1 MFSFMLLNRPQPS
14 STSIGFDDPL
24 TSTSAPS
31 KIKIKSVPNSP
42 CNNLSRT
49 QSLPVRKKVQIK
61 SAPLKPPDIGSSSLF
76 PSVEESASLYSPVP
90 KRIPLKSSSSNSS
103 IVSNSFANNE
113 NSSENVFSLARD
125 QKFKT
130 LEAKLTEPLLRRQQS
145 EEVSSP
151 SPISHNRRASFNISE
166 LPTTPSRKTPR
177 SAKLFSELSSE
188 RRQHLDELAG
198 NYAKSIDSNQ
208 CRNILDEL
216 EFLFQLFNTSVMT
229 TSSSFNSIVKISNG
243 STASATSAPLL
254 CNAAEQAYFVIKVVI
269 SQLDK
274 LFVSIPP
281 YVPQLII
288 DNYPHKIPKP
298 VRKHIEDWIAKEKQ
312 NILKRASTTITNVNE
327 NIPLDLVKT
336 VTFQSEKD
344 GRANFLHQTDFHAFC
359 KQRDLFYS
367 IRESWS
373 NAGNN
378 GGPSSSSGMIMDR
391 NKARMSFPPPA
402 PIAGTSGSG
411 GGSSS
416 SNSARFVDSVPFKVQ
431 SLFQMNRNPTN
442 LFHMA
447 SLFVSHYLLEARAQE
462 VGGMPKDDTMKE
474 FFQSNPTKLQQ
485 LNSRFSMNDVAETLE
500 ESGTQ
505 LAFQKQFLLA
515 SSPKFVQ
522 HVVDRLV
529 MEITK
534 VHIYTFIFYPNIG
547 C

>member
-1 MFSFMLLNRPQPS
+1 M
-14 STSIGFDDPL
+14 
-24 TSTSAPS
+24 
-31 KIKIKSVPNSP
+31 
-42 CNNLSRT
+42 
-49 QSLPVRKKVQIK
+49 QIK

-90 KRIPLKSSSSNSS
+90 RRIPLKNSSSNSS
-103 IVSNSFANNE
+103 NASNSFANN
-113 NSSENVFSLARD
+113 NSSSENVFSLARD
-125 QKFKT
+125 QKIKT

-145 EEVSSP
+145 EEISTP

-188 RRQHLDELAG
+188 RRQHLDDLAE

-216 EFLFQLFNTSVMT
+216 EFLFQLFNTSMMTT
-229 TSSSFNSIVKISNG
+229 TSSFNTIVKISNG
-243 STASATSAPLL
+243 STTSAASAPLL

-281 YVPQLII
+281 YVLQLII

-298 VRKHIEDWIAKEKQ
+298 VRKHIEDWIAKEKE
-312 NILKRASTTITNVNE
+312 NILKRASTAITNTDE
-327 NIPLDLVKT
+327 NIPVDLVKT

-367 IRESWS
+367 IRESWA
-373 NAGNN
+373 NTGNN
-378 GGPSSSSGMIMDR
+378 GSPSSGMIMDR

-402 PIAGTSGSG
+402 PAAGTSGSG

-416 SNSARFVDSVPFKVQ
+416 SSTARFVDSVPFKVQ

-462 VGGMPKDDTMKE
+462 IGGMPKDDTMQE

-500 ESGTQ
+500 ESGSH

-529 MEITK
+529 MEISK
-534 VHIYTFIFYPNIG
+534 VHIYNFHSNFFPKKIIKHSLFNFVSGGSTNGVGRPDHKSHPNLPYSKGLCSSCQITWL
-547 C
+547 CSLSPLPS